1 MPARG
6 LYTRDRA
13 LLRVLHPDTATV
25 PMPAGGF
32 IPATRRTRDE
42 LAKPKDGSNARG
54 GLHTRD
60 APDSATDQPATY
72 PRYGYRRRE
81 TEESV
86 SSPAE
91 QGAPPARSA
100 AQRGRANRRRGHDSE
115 RALARWL
122 RSNGFGQAERA
133 VRTGF
138 RTADRAAPDPG
149 DITGTPGIVW
159 SVKDCAAE
167 QTTKWLAEL
176 EVMRAGAGALVGLL
190 VHRRRGYA
198 DPGRWWCWTPL
209 DVPVWLL
216 TGYGGAAGHA
226 EARAPVR
233 MELTDVVALL
243 RATGYGD
250 PPEATP

>member
-1 MPARG
+1 VTDDDQQPIEDV
-6 LYTRDRA
+6 T
-13 LLRVLHPDTATV
+13 
-25 PMPAGGF
+25 
-32 IPATRRTRDE
+32 IPAEALRFAVLRPKPTDAALCIRNHEGRTLVTLRWNGAAEYDPADLDEAARLFWSAVSGAAVPALQGRESSGTRT
-42 LAKPKDGSNARG
+42 P
-54 GLHTRD
+54 
-60 APDSATDQPATY
+60 
-72 PRYGYRRRE
+72 
-81 TEESV
+81 
-86 SSPAE
+86 
-91 QGAPPARSA
+91 
-100 AQRGRANRRRGHDSE
+100 AQRGAANRRRGHDAE